1 MAGGLLMVLSL
12 LFHQL
17 VQFCSFSGH
26 GKQCSVP
33 QSRPG
38 TYPLLSIFS
47 LILCFPV
54 ELSAWALLHT
64 QRAIPSHGVYI
75 YTRVFSSLPEC
86 WLTIWC
92 WLQRAMPME
101 KSGVPVWKCKTG
113 FPLLFCGFILPFN
126 HLAAQA
132 TVLGEEN
139 QCLSFSR
146 ATSTNIFFYWA
157 NTARSRILV
166 KAVNSVTIMIIFFS
180 L

>member
-1 MAGGLLMVLSL
+1 MVWSL

-26 GKQCSVP
+26 GKQCSVA
-33 QSRPG
+33 QGRLG
-38 TYPLLSIFS
+38 TYPVLSIFS

-75 YTRVFSSLPEC
+75 YTGVFSSLPEC
-86 WLTIWC
+86 WLTVWC
-92 WLQRAMPME
+92 CLQSAVPME
-101 KSGVPVWKCKTG
+101 IPGVPVWKSKTG
-113 FPLLFCGFILPFN
+113 FPLLLCGFILPFH

-132 TVLGEEN
+132 TVLEEKN
-139 QCLSFSR
+139 QCLSFSK

-157 NTARSRILV
+157 NTSRSRV
-166 KAVNSVTIMIIFFS
+166 SGKAVNSVTIMIIFFS